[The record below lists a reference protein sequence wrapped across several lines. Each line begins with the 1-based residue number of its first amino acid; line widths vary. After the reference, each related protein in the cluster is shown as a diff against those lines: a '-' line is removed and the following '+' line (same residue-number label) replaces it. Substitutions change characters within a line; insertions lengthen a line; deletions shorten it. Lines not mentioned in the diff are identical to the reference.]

1 MRFERI
7 RYRHILITRLKDGKQ
22 FWWWPPPDTETEF
35 AQALDDLQQEVCALP
50 RARPGGVTQR
60 ETWRVRKESISTA
73 AS

>member
-1 MRFERI
+1 MRFQRI

-22 FWWWPPPDTETEF
+22 VWWTPQPDAEKEF